1 MKILTI
7 LFIAVHCAGM
17 QNADAKPLRKKSCE
31 SMRLGRWNKILF
43 QLCYGLGDIG
53 VRGMERLRVGLEV
66 RYSSLSISLPAM
78 PVVLAI
84 ERTYT

>member
-66 RYSSLSISLPAM
+66 QVFVVEHLTACNAGSLG
-78 PVVLAI
+78 I

>member
-66 RYSSLSISLPAM
+66 QVFVVEHM